1 MEFVSLSVFASAQFR
16 LSRRRGMALQS
27 KFLARVIRA
36 SITSE
41 RDVVAY
47 VISVTAICIVLALT
61 VDVTN
66 QLVFFVDWASCLR
79 SWAITATV
87 VVVLAFPISRA
98 VAKTHLELYR
108 AKMHAE
114 ELGRTDQLTGL
125 ANRRA
130 LMEAAFAAGPK
141 ALALVVADIDGFK
154 RVNDTHGHL
163 AGDNVIRS
171 VGQMMKVQFG
181 AFGCVARIGGE
192 EFALLSIAFSL
203 ESLTAAVIAFRDRVE
218 STPVLVGGAAIR
230 VTVSAGVACRR
241 DGETFDQ
248 VFSKADR
255 ALYMAKTAGRNRIC
269 FFPAAEAPRDGKD
282 ADPAELNPGAILRS
296 A

>member
-1 MEFVSLSVFASAQFR
+1 
-16 LSRRRGMALQS
+16 MALQS
-27 KFLARVIRA
+27 KFLARVIHA
-36 SITSE
+36 SITSDRE
-41 RDVVAY
+41 VVVY

-87 VVVLAFPISRA
+87 VVVLAIPISRA
-98 VAKTHLELYR
+98 VANAHLELYR

-130 LMEAAFAAGPK
+130 LLEAAFAAGPK

>member
-1 MEFVSLSVFASAQFR
+1 
-16 LSRRRGMALQS
+16 MALRS
-27 KFLARVIRA
+27 RFLARVIHA
-36 SITSE
+36 SITSD

-47 VISVTAICIVLALT
+47 VISVTAICIVLALA
-61 VDVTN
+61 VDVAN
-66 QLVFFVDWASCLR
+66 QLAFFVDWASCLR

-87 VVVLAFPISRA
+87 VVFLAIPISRA
-98 VAKTHLELYR
+98 VAKAHLELYR

-114 ELGRTDQLTGL
+114 QLGRTDQLTGL

-130 LMEAAFAAGPK
+130 LMEAAFAAGPQ

-163 AGDNVIRS
+163 AGDKVIRS
-171 VGQMMKVQFG
+171 VGQMMEAQLG

-192 EFALLSIAFSL
+192 EFALLSSRFSV
-203 ESLTAAVIAFRDRVE
+203 EPLTAAVIAFRNQVE
-218 STPVLVGGAAIR
+218 TTPVVVGGLAIR
-230 VTVSAGVACRR
+230 VTISAGVACRR
-241 DGETFDQ
+241 GDETFDQ

-269 FFPAAEAPRDGKD
+269 FFSAADAPREGKGV
-282 ADPAELNPGAILRS
+282 ELTDSNPGSILRS

>member
-1 MEFVSLSVFASAQFR
+1 
-16 LSRRRGMALQS
+16 MALQS
-27 KFLARVIRA
+27 RFLARVLRA
-36 SITSE
+36 SIASE
-41 RDVVAY
+41 RDVAAY
-47 VISVTAICIVLALT
+47 VVSVTALCIVLALA

-87 VVVLAFPISRA
+87 VVVLAIPISRA
-98 VAKTHLELYR
+98 VAKAHLELYR
-108 AKMHAE
+108 AKMRAD

-130 LMEAAFAAGPK
+130 LMEAAFAAGPG

-163 AGDNVIRS
+163 AGDRVIRS
-171 VGQMMKVQFG
+171 VGQTMAADLG

-192 EFALLSIAFSL
+192 EFALLSPTFTV
-203 ESLTAAVIAFRDRVE
+203 ESLASAVMTFRDQVE
-218 STPVLVGGAAIR
+218 STPILFGGSAIR
-230 VTVSAGVACRR
+230 VTISAGVACRR
-241 DGETFDQ
+241 EGETFDQ
-248 VFSKADR
+248 LFSRTDR
-255 ALYMAKTAGRNRIC
+255 ALYMAKTGGRNRVC
-269 FFPAAEAPRDGKD
+269 FFPGAEAPRDGKGELT
-282 ADPAELNPGAILRS
+282 ELNPGAILRS